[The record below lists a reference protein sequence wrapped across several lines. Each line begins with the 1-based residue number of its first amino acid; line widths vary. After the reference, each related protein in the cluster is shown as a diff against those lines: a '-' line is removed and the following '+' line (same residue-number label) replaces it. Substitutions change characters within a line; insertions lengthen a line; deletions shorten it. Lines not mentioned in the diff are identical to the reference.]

1 MKIGK
6 TEKYLNTH
14 TKNNKTACF
23 VLLDSEDLT
32 QKEAGQKAKL
42 AEKNGATA
50 IFVGG
55 STIAD
60 QMELDQIVTSIKKS
74 IKIPVILFP
83 GNVTGVTPKAAA
95 ILFMS
100 LINSENPY
108 FITGAQAIGSI
119 AVKKYNIEALPS
131 AYLIVGEG
139 GTTGFIGRAKGI
151 PPNKPELAA
160 MYALAAQ
167 YLGMR
172 FLYLEGGSG
181 VISHVPLNVIKA
193 VRKAYDGY
201 LIVGGGI
208 KNAKIA
214 QSIVKCG
221 VDAIVVGTL
230 TESKNYES
238 NLKKIIKTLK

>member
-1 MKIGK
+1 
-6 TEKYLNTH
+6 
-14 TKNNKTACF
+14 
-23 VLLDSEDLT
+23 
-32 QKEAGQKAKL
+32 
-42 AEKNGATA
+42 
-50 IFVGG
+50 
-55 STIAD
+55 
-60 QMELDQIVTSIKKS
+60 
-74 IKIPVILFP
+74 
-83 GNVTGVTPKAAA
+83 
-95 ILFMS
+95 
-100 LINSENPY
+100 
-108 FITGAQAIGSI
+108 
-119 AVKKYNIEALPS
+119 
-131 AYLIVGEG
+131 
-139 GTTGFIGRAKGI
+139 
-151 PPNKPELAA
+151 

-214 QSIVKCG
+214 QSITKCG

>member
-6 TEKYLNTH
+6 TEKYLNTY

-32 QKEAGQKAKL
+32 QKEASQKAKL
-42 AEKNGATA
+42 AEKNGASA

-55 STIAD
+55 STVAD
-60 QMELDQIVTSIKKS
+60 QMELDQIVSSIKKTV
-74 IKIPVILFP
+74 KIPIILFP
-83 GNVTGVTPKAAA
+83 GNVTGVTPKANA
-95 ILFMS
+95 ILFTS
-100 LINSENPY
+100 LINSDNPY

-119 AVKKYNIEALPS
+119 AVKKHNIETLPT
-131 AYLIVGEG
+131 AYLIVGDG

-151 PPNKPELAA
+151 PPNKPKLAA

-193 VRKAYDGY
+193 VRKAYDGF

-208 KNAKIA
+208 KNAKTA
-214 QSIVKCG
+214 QSIIKCG
-221 VDAIVVGTL
+221 VNAIVIGTL
-230 TESKNYES
+230 TESKNYEL
-238 NLKKIIKTLK
+238 NLKKITKTLK

>member
-1 MKIGK
+1 
-6 TEKYLNTH
+6 
-14 TKNNKTACF
+14 
-23 VLLDSEDLT
+23 
-32 QKEAGQKAKL
+32 
-42 AEKNGATA
+42 
-50 IFVGG
+50 
-55 STIAD
+55 
-60 QMELDQIVTSIKKS
+60 MELDQIVTSIKKS
-74 IKIPVILFP
+74 VKIPIILFP
-83 GNVTGVTPKAAA
+83 GNVTGVTPKADA

>member
-6 TEKYLNTH
+6 TEKYLNTY

-32 QKEAGQKAKL
+32 QKEASQKAKL
-42 AEKNGATA
+42 AEKNGASA

-55 STIAD
+55 STVAD
-60 QMELDQIVTSIKKS
+60 QMELDQIVSSIKKTV
-74 IKIPVILFP
+74 KIPIILFP
-83 GNVTGVTPKAAA
+83 GNVTGVTPKANA
-95 ILFMS
+95 ILFTS
-100 LINSENPY
+100 LINSDNPY

-119 AVKKYNIEALPS
+119 AVKKHNIETLPT
-131 AYLIVGEG
+131 AYLIVGDG

-151 PPNKPELAA
+151 PPNKPKLAA

-193 VRKAYDGY
+193 VRKAYDGF

-214 QSIVKCG
+214 QSIIKCG
-221 VDAIVVGTL
+221 VNAIVIGTL
-230 TESKNYES
+230 TESKNYEL
-238 NLKKIIKTLK
+238 NLKKITKTLK

>member
-6 TEKYLNTH
+6 TEKHLNTH

-60 QMELDQIVTSIKKS
+60 QIELDQIVTSIKKS
-74 IKIPVILFP
+74 VKIPIILFP
-83 GNVTGVTPKAAA
+83 GNVTGVTPKADA

-151 PPNKPELAA
+151 PSNKPELAA

-208 KNAKIA
+208 KNAKTA

>member
-1 MKIGK
+1 LKIGK
-6 TEKYLNTH
+6 TEKHLNTH

-60 QMELDQIVTSIKKS
+60 QIELDQIVTSIKKS
-74 IKIPVILFP
+74 VKIPIILFP
-83 GNVTGVTPKAAA
+83 GNVTGVTPKADA

-151 PPNKPELAA
+151 PSNKPELAA

-208 KNAKIA
+208 KNAKTA

>member
-1 MKIGK
+1 LKIGK
-6 TEKYLNTH
+6 TEKHLNTH

-42 AEKNGATA
+42 AEKSGATA

-60 QMELDQIVTSIKKS
+60 QIELDQIVTSIKKS
-74 IKIPVILFP
+74 VKIPIILFP
-83 GNVTGVTPKAAA
+83 GNVTGVTPKADA

-208 KNAKIA
+208 KNAKTA